1 MKLLLENWREYLDE
15 AEVDGPEEDKE
26 NVGLVQDFLKK
37 LLVITQAA
45 EDSADEALE
54 EGAGRKA
61 RMARRSRQERTK
73 QIKQRAGVVGV
84 KIANF
89 TAAERQLYDIAKE
102 EMAKADE
109 AALFVFVKTLAA
121 GDLTKLPLIRNLIQL
136 GGERLRGA
144 LAGACPTG
152 ALNMTCIMWYLNKQA
167 QESGLT

>member
-15 AEVDGPEEDKE
+15 AEVDDQGSDKE
-26 NVGLVQDFLKK
+26 NVELVQDFLKN
-37 LLVITQAA
+37 LLVLTQAA

-61 RMARRSRQERTK
+61 RMAKRSAREQTK
-73 QIKQRAGVVGV
+73 QIKQRAGLVGV

-89 TAAERQLYDIAKE
+89 TAAERQLYDIAKQ

-109 AALFVFVKTLAA
+109 AAQFNFVRTLAA
-121 GDLTKLPLIRNLIQL
+121 GDLTKLPLVRNLVQL
-136 GGERLRGA
+136 GGDRLKDA

-152 ALNMTCIMWYLNKQA
+152 ALNMTCLMYYLNQ
-167 QESGLT
+167 QSQGR